1 MRRLLIL
8 IIALALIG
16 CAGGDADDPIPV
28 EPDGGIG
35 DGAGPLGPG
44 FVGADLTITIEHPDA
59 DTVDYR
65 VTCADG
71 TATIEGLDDLSAEA
85 ACVRLSI
92 PEVQDRLIT
101 PPLPGDR
108 VCTEI
113 YGGPDTAHIRGTLD
127 GQPVDTVID
136 RTNGCGI
143 SDWDTL
149 LADVLPPALG
159 VTE

>member
-1 MRRLLIL
+1 MKRLVVLFV
-8 IIALALIG
+8 ALALTA
-16 CAGGDADDPIPV
+16 CGGDGAEEPIPV

-35 DGAGPLGPG
+35 DGAGPPGDG

-59 DTVDYR
+59 ATVEYR
-65 VTCADG
+65 VACSDG
-71 TATIEGLDDLSAEA
+71 TATVDGFDGLSPEA
-85 ACVRLSI
+85 ACARLAI
-92 PEVQDRLIT
+92 PEVQERLID

-127 GQPVDTVID
+127 DQSVDTIID

-143 SDWDTL
+143 SDWDTVL
-149 LADVLPPALG
+149 VDVLPPALG
-159 VTE
+159 VTG

>member
-1 MRRLLIL
+1 MERLLVL
-8 IIALALIG
+8 IIALASTA
-16 CAGGDADDPIPV
+16 CVGD
-28 EPDGGIG
+28 DGGPPADAPTIA
-35 DGAGPLGPG
+35 DGAI
-44 FVGADLTITIEHPDA
+44 ADLTITIEHPDA
-59 DTVDYR
+59 ATVEYR
-65 VTCADG
+65 VTCSDA

-85 ACVRLSI
+85 TCARLSI

-113 YGGPDTAHIRGTLD
+113 YGGPDTAHIRGTID
-127 GQPVDTVID
+127 SQSVDTVID

-143 SDWDTL
+143 SDWDMV
-149 LADVLPPALG
+149 LASVLPPALG

>member
-1 MRRLLIL
+1 MKRLLIL
-8 IIALALIG
+8 LVVVMLAA
-16 CAGGDADDPIPV
+16 CGGDADDPIPV

-35 DGAGPLGPG
+35 DGAGPPG
-44 FVGADLTITIEHPDA
+44 DGAITADLTITIEHPDA
-59 DTVDYR
+59 DTIEYQL
-65 VTCADG
+65 TCGDG
-71 TATIEGLDDLSAEA
+71 AASIDGFEGLTAEA
-85 ACVRLSI
+85 ACERLSI
-92 PEVQDRLIT
+92 PEVQERLIS
-101 PPLPGDR
+101 PPSDR

-127 GQPVDTVID
+127 GQDVDTIID

-159 VTE
+159 VTG